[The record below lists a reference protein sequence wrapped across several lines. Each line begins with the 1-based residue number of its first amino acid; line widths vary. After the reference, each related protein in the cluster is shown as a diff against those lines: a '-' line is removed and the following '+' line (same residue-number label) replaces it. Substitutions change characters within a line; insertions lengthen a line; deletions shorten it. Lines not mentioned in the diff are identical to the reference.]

1 MQFKETVYN
10 SYDVGRNDNKQHDT
24 ITVRYVTVWYDTMW
38 YGTIPWYVT
47 NDRVKLQRLKYLLEK
62 SEPTIYIH
70 YYIEYK
76 EKHNINKKQ

>member
-10 SYDVGRNDNKQHDT
+10 SYDTVRNDKKQHDT
-24 ITVRYVTVWYDTMW
+24 TTVRNVTVRYDTML

-47 NDRVKLQRLKYLLEK
+47 NDTVKLQLDK
-62 SEPTIYIH
+62 SGPTIYIH

-76 EKHNINKKQ
+76 IIKKT